1 LAQLAQ
7 LPDVARQTGVRNA
20 GDRIFQRVLA
30 AAAGVVLVIMGGVAL
45 TSLVS
50 AVPAI
55 QAFGLGF
62 FTGMEWNPVA
72 RRFGGLPFV
81 YGTLVSSLIALS
93 IAVPVGLGVSTFLS
107 ELTPRRLRDP
117 IRFLVELLAAIPSV
131 VYGLWGIFV
140 LIPWV
145 RTVLEPV
152 LARTL
157 GFLPLFQGPP
167 LGIGTLAAGLVL
179 SIMIIPFIVAVS
191 TEVMRAVPRMQ
202 REAALSLGATSWETT
217 IIAVIP
223 YARSGIMGAIFLAL
237 ARAVGETMA
246 VVMVIGNVPQIK
258 ASLFAPASTIAGVI
272 ANEFAEASD
281 PLLIGAL
288 LYVGLILMVVTVL
301 INVLARLLV
310 MRVAKGPSLVR
321 D

>member
-1 LAQLAQ
+1 
-7 LPDVARQTGVRNA
+7 
-20 GDRIFQRVLA
+20 
-30 AAAGVVLVIMGGVAL
+30 
-45 TSLVS
+45 
-50 AVPAI
+50 
-55 QAFGLGF
+55 
-62 FTGMEWNPVA
+62 
-72 RRFGGLPFV
+72 
-81 YGTLVSSLIALS
+81 
-93 IAVPVGLGVSTFLS
+93 
-107 ELTPRRLRDP
+107 LRDP